1 MSGLVNSLFG
11 SGKSTF
17 NTNVTTPAPSA
28 EERELIRISTELS
41 KRQLENIEQLQPFQK
56 ELIELSLADM
66 RRQGAAS
73 SALDSAVTPEDQAAF
88 AKEEFDR
95 ARKLGPVQDQI
106 LEQQLANMRGELT
119 PGQQTAVNAQIEA
132 GYGDIDRAT
141 GEGIGLIADEIANS
155 RGLRLTDTPI
165 LREATLLSERG
176 LAEKSS
182 LAKNVRASALTQM
195 PQIASGIGLGQQ
207 NLASQTQAFQAELRN
222 RAAMNRMALT
232 GNTMSSGIGLASA
245 GGGAGPAALSAL
257 AGNRSGTTNSAGRGF
272 NPGQYLSGWGNF
284 MQGAGSLMGGGA
296 AASDRRLKEDI
307 VKIGAL
313 PSGIPVYRFRYL
325 GTEDEQVGVMA
336 DEVLKVIPEAV
347 SKDADGYYVVDYR
360 MVR

>member
-1 MSGLVNSLFG
+1 MSGLLNAAFG
-11 SGKSTF
+11 SGKSTM
-17 NTNVTTPAPSA
+17 NAKVTTPPPSA
-28 EERELIRISTELS
+28 EETELIRISTELS
-41 KRQLENIEQLQPFQK
+41 KRQLQNIDQLQPFQK
-56 ELIELSLADM
+56 ELIELSLADL

-73 SALDSAVTPEDQAAF
+73 SAMDAAVSPEDQAAF
-88 AKEEFDR
+88 AKEEFER

-119 PGQQTAVNAQIEA
+119 PGQQTAVDAQIEA

-182 LAKNVRASALTQM
+182 LAKNIRASALTQM
-195 PQIASGIGLGQQ
+195 PQVSSGIGLGQQ
-207 NLASQTQAFQAELRN
+207 TLASQTQAFQAELRN
-222 RAAMNRMALT
+222 RASLNRMALT

-257 AGNRSGTTNSAGRGF
+257 AANRSGTTHSRARGF
-272 NPGQYLSGWGNF
+272 NPQQYLSGWGSF
-284 MQGAGSLMGGGA
+284 MQGIGSLYGA
-296 AASDRRLKEDI
+296 
-307 VKIGAL
+307 
-313 PSGIPVYRFRYL
+313 SG
-325 GTEDEQVGVMA
+325 
-336 DEVLKVIPEAV
+336 
-347 SKDADGYYVVDYR
+347 
-360 MVR
+360 